1 MNHGVVPHLKDTLDF
16 LNHIIGEMGFMTG
29 CGAAILA
36 EVLSVLGARL
46 YRAHFFRIVEVVI
59 TPKLS
64 FPANLADAIVFYFD
78 RFWVLH

>member
-1 MNHGVVPHLKDTLDF
+1 MNHSVVPHLKDTLDF
-16 LNHIIGEMGFMTG
+16 LNHIIGVMGAMTG

-46 YRAHFFRIVEVVI
+46 YRAHFVRIVELVI
-59 TPKLS
+59 TPILS
-64 FPANLADAIVFYFD
+64 FPANLADAIVFYFY